1 MKMFWAQQKKMGF
14 LGSSAGKESACNAG
28 DPSSI
33 PGTVKNPVQCGRPGF
48 DSWVESLGWEDPRRE
63 WLSTPVF
70 LSGQFHGKRSLG
82 GYSPW
87 GRKELDMT
95 EQLSLSIIKNTC
107 MLLLILYLE
116 GSDSLNEYIRK
127 EVIKF

>member
-1 MKMFWAQQKKMGF
+1 MGF

-28 DPSSI
+28 DSGSI
-33 PGTVKNPVQCGRPGF
+33 PGTVKNPVQCGKPGF
-48 DSWVESLGWEDPRRE
+48 DSWVESLGWEDPRKE

-70 LSGQFHGKRSLG
+70 LSGQFHGERSLG